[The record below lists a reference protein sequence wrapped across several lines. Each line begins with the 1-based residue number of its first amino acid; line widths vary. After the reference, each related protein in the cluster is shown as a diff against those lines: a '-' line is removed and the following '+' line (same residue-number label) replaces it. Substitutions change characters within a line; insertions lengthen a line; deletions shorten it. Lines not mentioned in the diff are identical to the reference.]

1 MKSGLEFFPLDVYLD
16 DKFELMEAQFG
27 LDGFAV
33 VIKLFQ
39 KIYAAGYYCDWSDEV
54 ALLFGKRAGIPGDR
68 LEAILHAALL
78 RGIFDRRLFD
88 RYHILTSEGIQRRY
102 FEAVCRRKRVE
113 VWAEYLLCTDLSGYR
128 NVYVC
133 RKNGDISPAN
143 ADKPPQR
150 RGEETEST
158 AQQSTEEKPGG
169 SAAHGGAAGAGGGS
183 LSARVWE
190 DYRRLCPSLAQESP
204 SGIPEELTPAREQ
217 AIRDAE
223 PLLQDRGGFSALFER
238 AEASDF
244 LTGRSGGWRAGFDW
258 ILRPANISKILAGNY
273 DNWSRG
279 GRKSSRIPA
288 DSSLR
293 LDEYEEQLRDF
304 VPVYREEDGG

>member
-33 VIKLFQ
+33 IIKLFQ

-68 LEAILHAALL
+68 LEAILKAALL
-78 RGIFDRRLFD
+78 RGIFDRRLFEL
-88 RYHILTSEGIQRRY
+88 YHILTSEGIQRRY

-128 NVYVC
+128 NVCVC
-133 RKNGDISPAN
+133 RKNGDILPAN
-143 ADKPPQR
+143 ADKLPQR
-150 RGEETEST
+150 REEETEST

-169 SAAHGGAAGAGGGS
+169 SPARGGDDGGDGDGS
-183 LSARVWE
+183 TARVWE
-190 DYRRLCPSLAQESP
+190 DYRRLCPSLAQQTPGGLAEQ
-204 SGIPEELTPAREQ
+204 LTSAREQ
-217 AIRDAE
+217 AIRDAR

-273 DNWSRG
+273 DNWTRGSRH
-279 GRKSSRIPA
+279 SSRIPA

-304 VPVYREEDGG
+304 VPVYREDGL